1 MVSLLSPSSPSPRNP
16 SWAIA
21 LLALMFIFSGASALV
36 YEVVWTRTL
45 TTFFGSTLYG
55 VATVLS
61 AFMGG
66 LALGSWLIGSR
77 ADRMRQPLVAYG
89 VFEIGIAV
97 ASLVFPILL
106 RASQPIIGSFYV
118 TGGESTFYLFS
129 LVRFVI
135 VFALLLVPT
144 TLMGA
149 TLPVLSKAVT
159 RELAHVGRWVG
170 ALYALNTAGAMLG
183 VFAAGFF
190 LLETLGV
197 FGTTLVA
204 AAVNIAVGVLAIAVG
219 RMHFQVEPEEPSL
232 ARVEE
237 MADSPVLPGKTLV
250 VVLASYGI
258 SGFVSLA
265 YQVCWTRSLIFSF
278 ESLKSTTYSFSGM
291 LLVFLAGLALGS
303 ALMQSIVDRVAN
315 RLRLYALL
323 QFGIG
328 LFGAFSWFMILR
340 DVELMPEINEDG
352 SLRYGAAVMNVIM
365 RTAMTIGVPTFLMG
379 MAFPVVARLV
389 IGSVKRLGHDVARV
403 YAINTVGAILGSF
416 ACGFILV
423 PTLGITGTLA
433 VLSMTNL
440 ILAGILMTRDTDSTP
455 TVRMA
460 LTVAAFAAAV
470 IVPVRLF
477 SSSTPLQRIQNNEK
491 IVHYEEGA
499 MATISVV
506 ENNSGD
512 RMIYVDDV
520 GVAGTDKIMLTDQ
533 KSLAHV
539 PMVLLGAKAER
550 TLSVG
555 FGSGGASFS
564 YTLYPNIKEIHTIEI
579 APEVLRA
586 APTLTASNHG
596 IIAPVSLMER
606 ANAAGAAQ
614 ITGFRH
620 PNSAYNYSPLPGFVT
635 FDPRFR
641 VLIDDARSYL
651 RFTDVKY
658 DVIATDCTDL
668 RYKTNANLYDLE
680 YFTLCREAITERGLV
695 VVWMPLAGL
704 SDRAFSS
711 ALRTFQEVFPEMGV
725 WYFTNQPTHYCLLI
739 GGRGP
744 VKIDYD
750 AVVKAAALPGIA
762 EDLEEIGL
770 RDPDKLISSFVADE
784 RTLAERLKPYPL
796 NTENHPIIEFESP
809 RFGYDSRPLRDNQ
822 LRIYEI
828 QVPATPLLINTPGPE
843 VGERIWKLQQ
853 ANFVVFRGHCEYRLF
868 NWEAANQL
876 YAEALAMVPDDVSIR
891 RLLDF
896 EELRRHYETSLDR
909 PTSNTW
915 WIAHALQKI
924 YMSQN
929 RLADVV
935 AIGDPMSEFFEQ
947 IESPDADQKQAA
959 RLINEL
965 LAEAYAKNGN
975 ETRAASYRARAA
987 RFGS

>member
-1 MVSLLSPSSPSPRNP
+1 
-16 SWAIA
+16 
-21 LLALMFIFSGASALV
+21 MFLFSGASALV

-77 ADRMRQPLVAYG
+77 ADTMRRPLVAYG

-97 ASLVFPILL
+97 ASLLFPFLL
-106 RASQPIIGSFYV
+106 KATQPLIGAFYV

-129 LVRFVI
+129 LIRFVL
-135 VFALLLVPT
+135 VFLLLLVPT

-149 TLPVLSKAVT
+149 TLPVLSKAIT
-159 RELAHVGRWVG
+159 RELSQVGRWVG
-170 ALYALNTAGAMLG
+170 ALYALNTAGALLG

-190 LLETLGV
+190 LLET
-197 FGTTLVA
+197 FGIFRTTLIAATVNVLVGVA
-204 AAVNIAVGVLAIAVG
+204 AIALGRGHFLVNPD
-219 RMHFQVEPEEPSL
+219 EPTKLPSGGKSSEE
-232 ARVEE
+232 E
-237 MADSPVLPGKTLV
+237 VLPPATLT

-258 SGFVSLA
+258 SGFVALA

-291 LLVFLAGLALGS
+291 LLVFLAGLTLGS
-303 ALMQSIVDRVAN
+303 AFMQAIVDRISN
-315 RLRLYALL
+315 RLRLYALI

-328 LFGAFSWFMILR
+328 LFGALSWFMLIR
-340 DVELMPEINEDG
+340 DVELWQEINEDG
-352 SLRYGAAVMNVIM
+352 SLRYPVAVLNVIV
-365 RTAMTIGVPTFLMG
+365 RTAMTIGIPTFLMG
-379 MAFPVVARLV
+379 MAFPVVTRLV
-389 IGSVKRLGHDVARV
+389 VGSVKRLGHDVARV

-433 VLSMTNL
+433 LLSGINL
-440 ILAGILMTRDTDSTP
+440 LLAGVIMTRETGSSP
-455 TVRMA
+455 AMRNVLM
-460 LTVAAFAAAV
+460 VGAFACAV
-470 IVPVRLF
+470 FVPMRLF
-477 SSSTPLQRIQNNEK
+477 TAKAPIQRLQGNEK

-579 APEVLRA
+579 APEVPRA

-596 IIAPVSLMER
+596 IIAPVSLLQR
-606 ANAAGAAQ
+606 ATAAGATQ

-620 PNSAYNYSPLPGFVT
+620 PIADYKYTPLPGFAT

-641 VLIDDARSYL
+641 VLVDDARSYL
-651 RFTDVKY
+651 RFTKTKY

-668 RYKTNANLYDLE
+668 RYKSNANLYDLE
-680 YFTLCREAITERGLV
+680 YFHLCREAITDRGLV

-744 VKIDYD
+744 VTIDYD

-770 RDPDKLISSFVADE
+770 RDPDKLISSFVCDE
-784 RTLAERLKPYPL
+784 RTLKDRLKDYPL
-796 NTENHPIIEFESP
+796 NTEDHPIIEFESP

-822 LRIYEI
+822 WKLYEI
-828 QVPATPLLINTPGPE
+828 QVPATPLLVNTPGPE
-843 VGERIWKLQQ
+843 VGEHIWRLQQ
-853 ANFVVFRGHCEYRLF
+853 ANFVAFKGHCEYRLF
-868 NWEAANQL
+868 RFPEACKL
-876 YAEALAMVPDDVSIR
+876 YMEALAMVPEDVSIR

-896 EELRRHYETSLDR
+896 EELRRHYDTSR
-909 PTSNTW
+909 SNPTPNTW
-915 WIAHALQKI
+915 WIANGLQEV
-924 YMSQN
+924 YMMQD
-929 RLADVV
+929 RLSDVV
-935 AIGDPMSEFFEQ
+935 AVGAPMSNFFESLPALT
-947 IESPDADQKQAA
+947 EDQKHAA
-959 RLINEL
+959 VLINKHM
-965 LAEAYAKNGN
+965 AEAYAKNGN
-975 ETRAASYRARAA
+975 ETRADEYRALAA
-987 RFGS
+987 KHEK